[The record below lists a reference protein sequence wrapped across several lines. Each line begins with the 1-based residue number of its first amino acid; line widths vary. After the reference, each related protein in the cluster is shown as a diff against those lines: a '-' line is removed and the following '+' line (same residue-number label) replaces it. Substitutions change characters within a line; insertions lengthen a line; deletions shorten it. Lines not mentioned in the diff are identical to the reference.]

1 MWRAGGTFQE
11 WSEHFALDR
20 WLDAMAAEGLDPD
33 WYVTRHRTLDEVLPW
48 DHITAGLH
56 KDFLWQDWQAA
67 LAEHG
72 LPDCRWTPCYD
83 CGVCTGLRAR
93 ARRGLPGAARGR
105 QPGHRPGPRRG
116 ERRCR
121 RRPGPLP
128 GYPPER
134 SAVAV
139 RGDTGFPVR
148 LMYTKRGKIRWIS
161 HRDVARAM
169 ERAFRVTQL
178 PLAFSEGFSPRPKVS
193 FGLALSTGHESDA
206 EYLDLEFLHEVDCDD
221 LPPVLSEALP
231 DGMAVVAAAPLVER
245 APALQEAVTAV
256 VWQVEVVRGDGTPA
270 TPAVLDAYVE
280 AALAAPELPTERHK
294 KGREVVEDVR
304 PVIRRIDVEP
314 LAMRSGRHRRRHSS
328 WSCPRSRGARSRE
341 RSSRRSRESTA
352 SPTSS
357 SRRARCVR
365 INGSSATARGG
376 NRRMPTPRPR
386 TPKARAS

>member
-1 MWRAGGTFQE
+1 M
-11 WSEHFALDR
+11 
-20 WLDAMAAEGLDPD
+20 
-33 WYVTRHRTLDEVLPW
+33 LPW

-83 CGVCTGLRAR
+83 CGVCTDYALEHVVASPVPPAGGSQGTGQDLV
-93 ARRGLPGAARGR
+93 AA
-105 QPGHRPGPRRG
+105 Q
-116 ERRCR
+116 RRCR
-121 RRPGPLP
+121 RQRRSGSWAPARSERSSRCAATPGSRS
-128 GYPPER
+128 GSGTRSGER
-134 SAVAV
+134 SAGSRTATSP
-139 RGDTGFPVR
+139 G
-148 LMYTKRGKIRWIS
+148 RWS
-161 HRDVARAM
+161 GRSASPA
-169 ERAFRVTQL
+169 L

-221 LPPVLSEALP
+221 LPPVFSEALP

-304 PVIRRIDVEP
+304 PVIRRIDVD
-314 LAMRSGRHRRRHSS
+314 ATRNRSGRHRYGTRHGVVHAAAEREAGRDPHGDRASQWRHRR
-328 WSCPRSRGARSRE
+328 
-341 RSSRRSRESTA
+341 TA
-352 SPTSS
+352 S
-357 SRRARCVR
+357 RARTLR
-365 INGSSATARGG
+365 THQWIERDGTRWEPQDADT
-376 NRRMPTPRPR
+376 RPR
-386 TPKARAS
+386 TPKAHAS

>member
-1 MWRAGGTFQE
+1 M
-11 WSEHFALDR
+11 
-20 WLDAMAAEGLDPD
+20 
-33 WYVTRHRTLDEVLPW
+33 
-48 DHITAGLH
+48 
-56 KDFLWQDWQAA
+56 
-67 LAEHG
+67 
-72 LPDCRWTPCYD
+72 
-83 CGVCTGLRAR
+83 
-93 ARRGLPGAARGR
+93 
-105 QPGHRPGPRRG
+105 
-116 ERRCR
+116 
-121 RRPGPLP
+121 
-128 GYPPER
+128 
-134 SAVAV
+134 

-206 EYLDLEFLHEVDCDD
+206 EYLDLEFRHEVDCDD
-221 LPPVLSEALP
+221 LPAVLSAALP

-280 AALAAPELPTERHK
+280 AALAASELPTERHK

-314 LAMRSGRHRRRHSS
+314 FATEADDTGAALVMELSTQ
-328 WSCPRSRGARSRE
+328 PRSAKPGEILTAIARVNGVTDELVETRALRTHQWIE
-341 RSSRRSRESTA
+341 RDGTRWEPQDADT
-352 SPTSS
+352 
-357 SRRARCVR
+357 
-365 INGSSATARGG
+365 
-376 NRRMPTPRPR
+376 RPR